1 MNNRLEE
8 ELTLLKRRRAAMK
21 KDLDTLAAELSATSQ
36 VIIMREIAIL
46 DNEIREMTEE
56 IETMAFE
63 QFMKEKWNDGR

>member
-1 MNNRLEE
+1 MSDRLEE

-46 DNEIREMTEE
+46 DNEIRDLTNE

-63 QFMKEKWNDGR
+63 KFMKEKWNE

>member
-1 MNNRLEE
+1 MSDRLEE

-46 DNEIREMTEE
+46 DNEIRYLTNE

-63 QFMKEKWNDGR
+63 QFMKEKWNE

>member
-1 MNNRLEE
+1 MSDRLEE

-63 QFMKEKWNDGR
+63 QFMKERWDDGR

>member
-1 MNNRLEE
+1 MSDRLEE

-63 QFMKEKWNDGR
+63 QFMKEKWNE

>member
-1 MNNRLEE
+1 MSDRLEG

-21 KDLDTLAAELSATSQ
+21 KDLDTLAVKLSATSQ
-36 VIIMREIAIL
+36 IVIMREIAIL

>member
-1 MNNRLEE
+1 
-8 ELTLLKRRRAAMK
+8 MK

-46 DNEIREMTEE
+46 DNEIRDLTNE

-63 QFMKEKWNDGR
+63 QFMKEKWNDS

>member
-1 MNNRLEE
+1 
-8 ELTLLKRRRAAMK
+8 MK
-21 KDLDTLAAELSATSQ
+21 KDLDTLAVKLSATSQ
-36 VIIMREIAIL
+36 IVIMREIAIL

>member
-1 MNNRLEE
+1 MNDRLEE

-21 KDLDTLAAELSATSQ
+21 KDLNTLAVELSATSQ
-36 VIIMREIAIL
+36 VVIMREIAIL

-63 QFMKEKWNDGR
+63 QFMKEKWDDGR

>member
-1 MNNRLEE
+1 MSNRLEE

-46 DNEIREMTEE
+46 DNEIRDLTNE

-63 QFMKEKWNDGR
+63 QFMKEKWNDS

>member
-1 MNNRLEE
+1 MSDRLEE

-21 KDLDTLAAELSATSQ
+21 KDLDTLAVKLSATSQ
-36 VIIMREIAIL
+36 IVIMREIAIL

-63 QFMKEKWNDGR
+63 QFMKEKWDDGR